1 METKIIEADQD
12 GVFYGKFM
20 VARFTEE
27 WKRPSIMDNK
37 ISLLHNEGW
46 GPDHI
51 LIVDLSRPGNG
62 SIFAARKNGYPTA
75 DLTKK
80 GLRDV
85 F

>member
-1 METKIIEADQD
+1 METKIIEATQEKAL
-12 GVFYGKFM
+12 YGKFM
-20 VARFTEE
+20 LGRFTEE
-27 WKRPSIMDNK
+27 WRWPSFVENK

-46 GPDHI
+46 GPEHI
-51 LIVDLSRPGNG
+51 LILDLSRPGNG